1 MAPNK
6 TTTVDQLLIVLELY
20 HRIPIGRKI
29 TASELHQQLR
39 DVGIHRDIRT
49 VQRNLEL
56 VVKFFDVDKDDRDK
70 PYGYRRRLG
79 SRVPPSPRASILL
92 ETAFAHLKAVLPET
106 YHAAIDDTQPHWLPP
121 FNPRPKVDIRYPR
134 PRAFPSGYDA
144 TVFEKVCLA
153 LYYQRAIRLVLNDN
167 TDLPVVH
174 PLGLILED
182 DELLLVYQYQG
193 TRCTVSLPEIDA
205 IHVSTYTF
213 DYPDNF
219 SLTEVVTAPAQ
230 KSS

>member
-1 MAPNK
+1 
-6 TTTVDQLLIVLELY
+6 
-20 HRIPIGRKI
+20 
-29 TASELHQQLR
+29 
-39 DVGIHRDIRT
+39 
-49 VQRNLEL
+49 
-56 VVKFFDVDKDDRDK
+56 
-70 PYGYRRRLG
+70 
-79 SRVPPSPRASILL
+79 
-92 ETAFAHLKAVLPET
+92 
-106 YHAAIDDTQPHWLPP
+106 
-121 FNPRPKVDIRYPR
+121 
-134 PRAFPSGYDA
+134 
-144 TVFEKVCLA
+144 
-153 LYYQRAIRLVLNDN
+153 QRAIRLVLNDN